1 MHFEFTVV
9 TNNNRIVEIH
19 FEVKIKH
26 ASDAQT
32 HDLQGVPQKNFLFK
46 KFTYIGRHIGYCLAY
61 IGNTRNL

>member
-1 MHFEFTVV
+1 MV

-32 HDLQGVPQKNFLFK
+32 HDLQGVPQKISFSRSSP
-46 KFTYIGRHIGYCLAY
+46 I
-61 IGNTRNL
+61 

>member
-1 MHFEFTVV
+1 MV

-32 HDLQGVPQKNFLFK
+32 HDLLSTGGSTK
-46 KFTYIGRHIGYCLAY
+46 KFPFQEVHLYRPRQQPLW
-61 IGNTRNL
+61 